1 MAIVAVLLV
10 YNGLHLYKIIQ
21 LPINLFI
28 LVNILIPILFIG
40 GAMIMRGV
48 NKDTDSF
55 AQRFMI
61 LTTFQLLT
69 NLFVIAIVWSVA
81 KSSLKQFGLQFIS
94 IFIVLMM
101 IQSVLLVRVGTT
113 KNES

>member
-10 YNGLHLYKIIQ
+10 YNGLHFFKIIQ
-21 LPINLFI
+21 LPIKLFI

-40 GAMIMRGV
+40 GAMIMGGT
-48 NKDTDSF
+48 NKDTDAF

-69 NLFVIAIVWSVA
+69 NLFVIALIWSIS

-94 IFIVLMM
+94 LFIILMA
-101 IQSVLLVRVGTT
+101 IQSLLLIRIGAT
-113 KNES
+113 KIEG